1 MKVRRRARILA
12 LQALFE
18 VDTVHHNPDLVMRS
32 RVEESPIS
40 EAGEHFGRSLV
51 HGVLEHQDVLDTI
64 IQRIAPEW
72 PLQQMAPVDRNILRL
87 AAYEIILGGST
98 PPKVVINEAVELA
111 KAFGSD
117 SSSRFVNGVLGTL
130 LGHKHDLIATLPLLP
145 TPAVTLETHDDAE
158 EPEDEE
164 ISPPGGHP
172 DAC

>member
-1 MKVRRRARILA
+1 LKVRRRARILA

-18 VDTVHHNPDLVMRS
+18 VDTVHHNPDLVLRG

-40 EAGEHFGRSLV
+40 EAGEHFSKSLL
-51 HGVLEHQDVLDTI
+51 HGVLEHQDVLDTV

-72 PLQQMAPVDRNILRL
+72 PIQQMAPVDRNILRM

-130 LGHKHDLIATLPLLP
+130 LAHKHDLTATLPIP
-145 TPAVTLETHDDAE
+145 PIPAVISATHDDVE
-158 EPEDEE
+158 EPDEE
-164 ISPPGGHP
+164 MPYPGGHP